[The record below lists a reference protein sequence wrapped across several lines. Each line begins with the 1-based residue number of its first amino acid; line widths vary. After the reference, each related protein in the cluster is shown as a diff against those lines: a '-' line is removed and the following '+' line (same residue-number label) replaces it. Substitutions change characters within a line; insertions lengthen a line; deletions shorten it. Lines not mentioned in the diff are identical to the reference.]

1 MKGETMYYKMAIEY
15 ANGIGTSRATVWA
28 KTSAKTKRGI
38 CRALGKA
45 VADQLNTD
53 AFIVRGRLMELEH
66 GTPNNHELR
75 DLRNGPAISAADE
88 RSIVDAAQDRLFDIR
103 Y

>member
-1 MKGETMYYKMAIEY
+1 MYYKMAINY
-15 ANGIGTSRATVWA
+15 ANGFSTSRATVWV

-38 CRALGKA
+38 CKALGKA

-53 AFIVRGRLMELEH
+53 AFEVVGRLMTLEH
-66 GTPNNHELR
+66 GTPKNHSLNE
-75 DLRNGPAISAADE
+75 LRNGPTISGADE
-88 RSIVDAAQDRLFDIR
+88 RVIVDAAQDRLFDIR

>member
-1 MKGETMYYKMAIEY
+1 MYYKMAINY
-15 ANGIGTSRATVWA
+15 ANGFSTSRATVWA

-45 VADQLNTD
+45 VADQLGTD
-53 AFIVRGRLMELEH
+53 AFEVTGRLMMLEC
-66 GTPNNHELR
+66 GTPRNHALN
-75 DLRNGPAISAADE
+75 DLRNGPAISASDE
-88 RSIVDAAQDRLFDIR
+88 RAIVDAAQDRLFDIR